1 MNFKLPSLR
10 AIGPYLLVLLITIR
24 FLIMP
29 LNSAAKQKKLL
40 LAERQE
46 LYATEQSLLQ
56 RRLNQEAV
64 RSPKWDDETLARLFY
79 PKDALD
85 PVIQAELVKRVIEA
99 AEKKGLTVLNFEFP
113 DVARDKE
120 VSEIGVIL
128 RFKGQPRGL
137 VDLLKEIE
145 DFPKPVSIK
154 SVESSKSGADFT
166 IVLSIA
172 AFRIE
177 G

>member
-10 AIGPYLLVLLITIR
+10 AVGPYLLALLIIIR

-29 LNSAAKQKKLL
+29 LQSTAEQKKLL

-46 LYATEQSLLQ
+46 LYATEQSLVE
-56 RRLNQEAV
+56 RRLKQGAE
-64 RSPKWDDETLARLFY
+64 RSPKWDDEALAQLTY
-79 PKDALD
+79 PKDAPD
-85 PVIQAELVKRVIEA
+85 PVVQADLVRRLIES

-113 DVARDKE
+113 DVARGKE

-145 DFPKPVSIK
+145 EFPKPLSIK

-166 IVLSIA
+166 VVLSIV
-172 AFRIE
+172 AFRVE
-177 G
+177 A

>member
-10 AIGPYLLVLLITIR
+10 AVGPYLLVLLIIIR

-29 LNSAAKQKKLL
+29 LQSAANQKKTL
-40 LAERQE
+40 LAESEE

-56 RRLNQEAV
+56 KRLQQGGEKS
-64 RSPKWDDETLARLFY
+64 RKWDDKALAQLSY
-79 PKDALD
+79 PKDAPD
-85 PVIQAELVKRVIEA
+85 AVIQADLVRKLIEL

-137 VDLLKEIE
+137 VDLLKEV
-145 DFPKPVSIK
+145 DQFPKPLSVK

-166 IVLSIA
+166 AVLTIVA
-172 AFRIE
+172 YRVEA
-177 G
+177 

>member
-10 AIGPYLLVLLITIR
+10 AVGPYLLALLIIIR

-29 LNSAAKQKKLL
+29 LQSTASQKKLL

-46 LYATEQSLLQ
+46 LYATEQSLLE
-56 RRLNQEAV
+56 RRLKQGAE
-64 RSPKWDDETLARLFY
+64 RSPKWDDETLAQLSY
-79 PKDALD
+79 PKDAAD
-85 PVIQAELVKRVIEA
+85 AVIQADLVRRLIET

-145 DFPKPVSIK
+145 EFSKPLSIK

-166 IVLSIA
+166 VILSVV
-172 AFRIE
+172 AFRVE
-177 G
+177 A

>member
-10 AIGPYLLVLLITIR
+10 AVGPYLLALPIIIR

-29 LNSAAKQKKLL
+29 LQSTVEQKKML

-46 LYATEQSLLQ
+46 LYATEQSLLE
-56 RRLNQEAV
+56 RRLKQGAEP
-64 RSPKWDDETLARLFY
+64 SPKWDDQALARLSY
-79 PKDALD
+79 PKDAPD
-85 PVIQAELVKRVIEA
+85 PVIQADLVRRLIES

-145 DFPKPVSIK
+145 EFPKPLSIK
-154 SVESSKSGADFT
+154 SVESSKSGVDFT
-166 IVLSIA
+166 VVLSIV
-172 AFRIE
+172 AFRVE
-177 G
+177 V